1 MVRHATATAVSAS
14 ISTPVWPATLTR
26 ARTLIPGSFT
36 SGASSIATSESASG
50 WHSGMSSC
58 VRLAAM
64 MPAMRATES
73 TSPFLALPLRT
84 MSSVERRIMT
94 RPSASASRSVVG
106 FDDTSTMRAA
116 PRAPRWE
123 SRGRGG
129 MSLSGAAAQA
139 PVRDRRGVA
148 RGARQQRARGVC
160 NVVLPHQA
168 FANKKSRHPG
178 GGEAGKSGRSE
189 NAALADNDA
198 AGRHELRQP
207 LGCGERRLEGLEITI
222 VDANQP
228 GFEAQGAL
236 KFRFVMDLHQ
246 HIHAER
252 CSGAFELGRASVI
265 DRSHDDQ
272 DAIGAGGTRLGHL
285 VRIVH
290 EVLAQDRQR
299 AGGARDAQIVERTLK
314 GGRISQH

>member
-123 SRGRGG
+123 SRRRWG
-129 MSLSGAAAQA
+129 MSLSSTATQV
-139 PVRDRRGVA
+139 PFQDRGGVA
-148 RGARQQRARGVC
+148 RDTRQQRARSLS
-160 NVVLPHQA
+160 NIVLPHQA
-168 FANKKSRHPG
+168 FADQKSRHSG
-178 GGEAGKSGRSE
+178 GGKAGKIGGSE

-198 AGRHELRQP
+198 TGRHELRQP
-207 LGCGERRLEGLEITI
+207 LGRGERRLEGLEITI

-228 GFEAQGAL
+228 GFEAQCAL
-236 KFRFVMDLHQ
+236 KFRLVMDLHQ
-246 HIHAER
+246 HVHSKR
-252 CSGAFELGRASVI
+252 CS
-265 DRSHDDQ
+265 
-272 DAIGAGGTRLGHL
+272 
-285 VRIVH
+285 
-290 EVLAQDRQR
+290 
-299 AGGARDAQIVERTLK
+299 
-314 GGRISQH
+314 